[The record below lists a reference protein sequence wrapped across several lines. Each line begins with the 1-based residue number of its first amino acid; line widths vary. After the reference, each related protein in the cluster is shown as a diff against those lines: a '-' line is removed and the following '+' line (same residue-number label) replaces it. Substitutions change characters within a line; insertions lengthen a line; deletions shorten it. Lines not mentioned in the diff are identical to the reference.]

1 MRIQVESGR
10 ITTVS
15 DAIPALNSPKL
26 MRRLHAALA
35 AEYQVLVQAG
45 FEGEASPAGT
55 PWKQLAPA
63 TVRRRK
69 GKNAHPILRVSGRL
83 ARTHVKVSAEC
94 AIVGSNLVY
103 AAIHQYGGEIRRE
116 GGKITLHFKKFKR
129 GPRKG
134 RTLFAKPGKAT
145 WGMQANA
152 GPYTI
157 RIPARPWLFEADGTI
172 PAAWMQR
179 LETCLIKSLEARHA

>member
-15 DAIPALNSPKL
+15 EASPALNSPKL

-35 AEYQVLVQAG
+35 AEYRLLVQEG
-45 FEGEASPAGT
+45 FEREASPAGT
-55 PWKQLAPA
+55 PWQQLAPA

-69 GKNAHPILRVSGRL
+69 SAHPILRVSGRL
-83 ARTHVKVSAEC
+83 ARTHVKASADC

-103 AAIHQYGGEIRRE
+103 AAIHQYGGEIKRKD
-116 GGKITLHFKKFKR
+116 GQIKLHFRKVRR
-129 GPRKG
+129 GPLKG
-134 RTLFAKPGKAT
+134 RALFARPDRADY
-145 WGMQANA
+145 GMAA
-152 GPYTI
+152 RAHVI